1 MTAQKM
7 IEKYEQDT
15 LSPLTR
21 LADPMCPN
29 CGDVLESD
37 DCYDTDIAD
46 TWVEHL
52 HYGHCPSCEKEY
64 QWKMVFV
71 FAGYSDLREEK

>member
-1 MTAQKM
+1 MTLKRMILKKM

-15 LSPLTR
+15 LSPLAR
-21 LADPMCPN
+21 LADPVCPN

-46 TWVEHL
+46 T
-52 HYGHCPSCEKEY
+52 
-64 QWKMVFV
+64 
-71 FAGYSDLREEK
+71 